1 MNRLKRYLSPERQ
14 RSPLRI
20 QVQLHNDII
29 IVHPK
34 DSIEDHVEELDDSD
48 STVDDCLFSGN
59 LFVTHEP
66 YLHLDSVRIGIVII
80 GKYDLPQKNA
90 GGKAVPQDGIVYS
103 QYQTY
108 LESEM
113 ETTLSDGHAHIR
125 RKIAFDMLL
134 PSSLATW
141 EALPSVEILPQ
152 IRVEAEYSYNSL
164 STKAISPP
172 LSSEERERGGKDAS
186 LPEEGLAHIPDLVMK
201 KWTGTGNVE
210 HPRCESC

>member
-29 IVHPK
+29 IVHPE
-34 DSIEDHVEELDDSD
+34 DSVEDHVDELDDSD
-48 STVDDCLFSGN
+48 VTVDDCLFSGN
-59 LFVTHEP
+59 VFVTHEP
-66 YLHLDSVRIGIVII
+66 YLHLDSVRIGVVII
-80 GKYDLPQKNA
+80 GKYELPQENA

-134 PSSLATW
+134 PSGLATW
-141 EALPSVEILPQ
+141 EALPGVEILPQ

-164 STKAISPP
+164 STTAIIAP
-172 LSSEERERGGKDAS
+172 LPSQERGGKDAS
-186 LPEEGLAHIPDLVMK
+186 LPEEGLAHQPDLVMK
-201 KWTGTGNVE
+201 KWSGTGNVE
-210 HPRCESC
+210 HPRCES